1 MPNKSFNISYFI
13 DYAAPP
19 IYPNNVVLLG
29 SGGGAPASPNGIPPA
44 GPNGIPPARPLDR
57 MLLSYRREIRK
68 KKDGKLIGEASYLV
82 NIYKVELSNDKKY
95 GTVWS
100 TYTSVHELYKNKDGD
115 EYNLSFEGKFKFKLG
130 MKPGSDTAAVIDP
143 SFPYLYIVGNNVE
156 NVSAT
161 SVFKNKTKINYGDCV
176 TMFNTGK
183 YNIKGRIGKYGT
195 TA

>member
-19 IYPNNVVLLG
+19 IHPNNVVLLG
-29 SGGGAPASPNGIPPA
+29 SGGGAPA
-44 GPNGIPPARPLDR
+44 GPNGISPARPLDR
-57 MLLSYRREIRK
+57 ILLSYRREIRK
-68 KKDGKLIGEASYLV
+68 KNGKLIGEASYLV
-82 NIYKVELSNDKKY
+82 NIYKVELSNDKKS
-95 GTVWS
+95 GTIWS

-130 MKPGSDTAAVIDP
+130 MKPGSDPAAVIDP